1 MKLKVGIQGIRGSF
15 SYSAAKKFF
24 LEENIVF
31 LELDSFR
38 KIFESLENNK
48 IDYGVIP
55 IENSIAG
62 SVYENYDY
70 LNKFNVKIC
79 GEVFLKIEHFLLGI
93 KSPLTPRLHL
103 RLLRRVYSHPKALEQ
118 CKKFFDKYPHLERI
132 AYSDTARAAKLVS
145 ESNDLTLGAI
155 ASREC
160 RRLYKLRILQEH
172 IEDFKNNYTRFLIIC
187 HPKSYKIFSGV
198 NKCSLI
204 FILPHKPGSLY
215 KALEVFEK
223 NNINL
228 TKIESRPIPQKPFE
242 YLFFLDFEFYRNH
255 KNKLPQILAEFEKKT
270 IMVKSLGFYKSAKIK

>member
-1 MKLKVGIQGIRGSF
+1 MKIKIGIQGIKGSF
-15 SYSAAKKFF
+15 SYLASKKFF
-24 LEENIVF
+24 GSKEINFEEFNNF
-31 LELDSFR
+31 KR
-38 KIFESLENNK
+38 IFEALENK
-48 IDYGVIP
+48 EIDYGVIP

-79 GEVFLKIEHFLLGI
+79 GEVFLKIEHFLLGL
-93 KSPLTPRLHL
+93 KTTLPKKLHL
-103 RLLRRVYSHPKALEQ
+103 KLLRKIYSHPKALEQ
-118 CKKFFDKYPHLERI
+118 CQKFFEKYSYLEKI
-132 AYSDTARAAKLVS
+132 AYFDTATAAKFVA
-145 ESNDLTLGAI
+145 EANDLTLGAI

-160 RRLYKLRILQEH
+160 QKLYNLRILKEN

-187 HPKSYKIFSGV
+187 NAQKYKPPKNF

-215 KALEVFEK
+215 RALEVFAK

-242 YLFFLDFEFYRNH
+242 YFFFLDFEFPENLR
-255 KNKLPQILAEFEKKT
+255 KNLEKILKEFKKKT
-270 IMVKSLGFYKSAKIK
+270 LMIKLLGFYKSAKI